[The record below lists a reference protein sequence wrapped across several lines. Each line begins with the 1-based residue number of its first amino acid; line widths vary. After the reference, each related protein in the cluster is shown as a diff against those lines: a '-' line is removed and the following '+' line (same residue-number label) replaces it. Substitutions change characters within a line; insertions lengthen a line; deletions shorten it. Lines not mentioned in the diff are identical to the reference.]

1 MAGLCALRPR
11 FWTRWSTRTRLL
23 LITVLPVTA
32 MCLTLVWYSY
42 QSRQNEVRAELAE
55 RGLLLARVLAD
66 GSEVGLGTGRY
77 AELRQTL
84 EGVVQSDASIYR
96 VALFDA
102 AHKELLRVEGR
113 AGGQPETRLYE
124 AAVLKRLIW
133 VSMPDLRAATPAP
146 PGRTVETIG
155 YVRVTM
161 SPTRLLA
168 RQENRFYLE
177 LLVAVAGLLVCGLL
191 AARMAQGF
199 DASLQ
204 ASLRALREA
213 DAEKRR
219 LIRRVNSAVEEERKS
234 IALEIHDELNATLIA
249 VRLEA
254 QGIAGLA
261 RQELADT
268 ASPAAGAGAE
278 PAEADVAVAMG
289 GQDGAAGGTA
299 GRQRLAAI
307 EGKAQSITKLAL
319 GLYNSGRTLVRRLRP
334 EMLDML
340 GLQGAA
346 EEMVRHYDEAHPSC
360 RFSCAADGD
369 LSQLDGAMAISAYRI
384 IQEALSNIVKHAQAS
399 RATVVLALREGSL
412 HIAVSDNGRGFDPAQ
427 QAEGIGIVGMRER
440 VAAFEGCFELHSSG
454 EGSVLE
460 ASLPLKGGAAVNAQ
474 GSAGG

>member
-1 MAGLCALRPR
+1 MSVLRER
-11 FWTRWSTRTRLL
+11 CWTRWSTRTRLL

-66 GSEVGLGTGRY
+66 GSEFGLGTGRY
-77 AELRQTL
+77 QELRQTL

-96 VALFDA
+96 VALLDA
-102 AHKELLRVEGR
+102 AHKELLRVDGG

-124 AAVLKRLIW
+124 AAVLKRLVW
-133 VSMPDLRAATPAP
+133 VSMPDGGAATPAP
-146 PGRTVETIG
+146 QGRSVETIG

-161 SPTRLLA
+161 SPTRLLE

-177 LLVAVAGLLVCGLL
+177 LLVAAGGLLACGLV
-191 AARMAQGF
+191 AARMAAGF

-204 ASLRALREA
+204 ASLRALRDA

-219 LIRRVNSAVEEERKS
+219 LIRKVNGAVEEERKS

-261 RQELADT
+261 RQ
-268 ASPAAGAGAE
+268 
-278 PAEADVAVAMG
+278 
-289 GQDGAAGGTA
+289 DGAADK
-299 GRQRLAAI
+299 QRLAAI

-319 GLYNSGRTLVRRLRP
+319 GLYNSGRALVRRLRP

-346 EEMVRHYDEAHPSC
+346 EEMVRHYNETHPSC
-360 RFSCAADGD
+360 RFGFAADGD
-369 LSQLDGAMAISAYRI
+369 FSKLDAAMAISAYRI

-399 RATVVLALREGSL
+399 QAKVTLALREGWL

-440 VAAFEGCFELHSSG
+440 VAAFEGRFALRSDSG
-454 EGSVLE
+454 GSVLE
-460 ASLPLKGGAAVNAQ
+460 ASLPLGAGAVPLNRQ
-474 GSAGG
+474 ESAGG

>member
-1 MAGLCALRPR
+1 MSALRER
-11 FWTRWSTRTRLL
+11 LWARWSTRTRLL

-66 GSEVGLGTGRY
+66 GSEFGLGTGRY
-77 AELRQTL
+77 QELRQTL
-84 EGVVQSDASIYR
+84 EGVAQSDASIYR

-102 AHKELLRVEGR
+102 AHKELLRVDGR

-124 AAVLKRLIW
+124 AAVLKRLVW
-133 VSMPDLRAATPAP
+133 VSMPDGRAATPTP
-146 PGRTVETIG
+146 PGRSVETIG

-161 SPTRLLA
+161 SPTRLLE
-168 RQENRFYLE
+168 RQESRFYLE
-177 LLVAVAGLLVCGLL
+177 LLVAASGLLACGLL
-191 AARMAQGF
+191 AARMAAGF
-199 DASLQ
+199 DTSLQ

-219 LIRRVNSAVEEERKS
+219 LIRKVNGAVEEERKS

-268 ASPAAGAGAE
+268 AAP
-278 PAEADVAVAMG
+278 
-289 GQDGAAGGTA
+289 TA
-299 GRQRLAAI
+299 KKQRLAAI
-307 EGKAQSITKLAL
+307 ESKAQSITRLAL

-346 EEMVRHYDEAHPSC
+346 EEMVRHYNEMHPSC
-360 RFSCAADGD
+360 RFRFSAEGD
-369 LSQLDGAMAISAYRI
+369 LSKLDGAMAISAYRI

-399 RATVVLALREGSL
+399 QATVALALREGSL
-412 HIAVSDNGRGFDPAQ
+412 HIEVSDNGRGFDPAR

-440 VAAFEGCFELHSSG
+440 VAAFEGRFTLHSDSG
-454 EGSVLE
+454 GSVLE
-460 ASLPLKGGAAVNAQ
+460 ASLPLGAGVAPFNRQ
-474 GSAGG
+474 ESAGG

>member
-1 MAGLCALRPR
+1 MAGLATLRVR

-66 GSEVGLGTGRY
+66 GSEVGLSTGRY

-84 EGVVQSDASIYR
+84 EGVAQSDASIYR

-102 AHKELLRVEGR
+102 AHKELLRVDGR
-113 AGGQPETRLYE
+113 AGSQPETRLYE

-133 VSMPDLRAATPAP
+133 VSMPDLRAAPPAP
-146 PGRTVETIG
+146 PGRSVETIG

-177 LLVAVAGLLVCGLL
+177 LLVAVAGLLACGLL
-191 AARMAQGF
+191 AARMVQGF
-199 DASLQ
+199 DDSLQ

-219 LIRRVNSAVEEERKS
+219 LIRRVNGAVEEERKT

-261 RQELADT
+261 RQE
-268 ASPAAGAGAE
+268 SAA
-278 PAEADVAVAMG
+278 AEAEAQAVSP
-289 GQDGAAGGTA
+289 
-299 GRQRLAAI
+299 RLALI
-307 EGKAQSITKLAL
+307 ESKAQSITKLAL
-319 GLYNSGRTLVRRLRP
+319 RLYNSGRTLVRRLRP

-346 EEMVRHYDEAHPSC
+346 EEMVRHYDETHPSC
-360 RFSCAADGD
+360 RFSFAAEGD
-369 LSQLDGAMAISAYRI
+369 FSKLDGAMAISAYRI

-399 RATVVLALREGSL
+399 HATVALALREGSL
-412 HIAVSDNGRGFDPAQ
+412 HIEVRDNGRGFDPAQ

-440 VAAFEGCFELHSSG
+440 VAAFEGCFDLHSGG
-454 EGSVLE
+454 EGSVVE
-460 ASLPLKGGAAVNAQ
+460 ASLPLKGDAALSSPGN
-474 GSAGG
+474 AGG